1 VTGPQKLMALLLAA
15 GAARRFGGDKL
26 MAALDGRSV
35 IEHSAAALAAAGC
48 RWKVAIISAD
58 ASRRRD
64 ALEAAGY
71 EVFENPDAGAGVSSS
86 IKTGIR
92 HAQARGADGVLIAL
106 ADMPYVTAAHHMALI
121 DRARTH
127 EDGLS
132 FSVTDQLRSPPGV
145 FLRSWF
151 AQLLALE
158 GDRGAG
164 AILRAA
170 DPACGVSAEAQIL
183 RDIDTPEDL

>member
-1 VTGPQKLMALLLAA
+1 MTGPQKLMALLLAA

-26 MAALDGRSV
+26 MAALDGRPV
-35 IEHSAAALAAAGC
+35 IEQSAGALAAAGC

-58 ASRRRD
+58 APRRRD

-71 EVFENPDAGAGVSSS
+71 EVIENHDAGAGVSSS
-86 IKTGIR
+86 IKTGLR
-92 HAQARGADGVLIAL
+92 HAQDRGADGVLIAL

-127 EDGLS
+127 ADGLS
-132 FSVTDQLRSPPGV
+132 FSVAGALRSPPGV